1 MELYDKKNVYF
12 EWDDKLEGK
21 KGFFANTINGLKSK
35 VESGFELLECHF
47 SNNPTGFHFSNSI
60 SNSAYQFFYYDPYYE
75 FRKAYNEGKQ
85 LQFKDCSGN
94 WEDVAGEPLFK
105 NGEYRIKPSKI
116 YYAVWNANNI
126 YCDIDVEDKSKVLFD
141 SYVKEAV
148 EDFIETH
155 QYLHEVIKGW
165 FEGKTVQFR
174 YLDNNSREVEPWYT
188 MKFDGD
194 LNGWDFIKYE
204 YRIEPSEDKYVPF
217 DTVQELI
224 DCWDNKYPQN
234 KSRPKGTMPLIWIKE
249 KESDIRIV
257 ITEYYFERDC
267 HEADVGTSR
276 DYITLERLFYDY
288 TFLDD
293 SVIGKVEK

>member
-1 MELYDKKNVYF
+1 MELYDKKYVYF
-12 EWDDKLEGK
+12 EWDDKLKGK
-21 KGFFANTINGLKSK
+21 KGFFANTINELKSK

-60 SNSAYQFFYYDPYYE
+60 SNNAYQFFYYDPYYE
-75 FRKAYNEGKQ
+75 FRKAYLEGKQ
-85 LQFKDCSGN
+85 LQFKNCKGDWG
-94 WEDVAGEPLFK
+94 DVVGTPIFTTD
-105 NGEYRIKPSKI
+105 EYRIKPTNI
-116 YYAVWNANNI
+116 YYAMWNENNI
-126 YCDIDVEDKSKVLFD
+126 YVDINVGNNSKILFYSENKDEVEH
-141 SYVKEAV
+141 
-148 EDFIETH
+148 FIETH
-155 QYLHEVIKGW
+155 LYLHDIIKSA
-165 FEGKTVQFR
+165 FEGKTIEYKEYGVENDYWKEIVFF
-174 YLDNNSREVEPWYT
+174 DN
-188 MKFDGD
+188 D
-194 LNGWDFIKYE
+194 LSMHDFVHYE
-204 YRIEPSEDKYVPF
+204 YRIKPSEDKYVPF

-288 TFLDD
+288 TFLDG